1 MSHGNTVI
9 VSSAGG
15 FLYLAHRMPYGMQY
29 TIDNFTTLGEAR
41 AFCYHH
47 TPQIRASCEID
58 GILLLERECLAL
70 IKLREEQATLL
81 DVANVINTSIRA
93 MKMSA
98 DRLRHLGLIAYD
110 GDASS
115 TSELSMTER
124 GREVTRSLSE

>member
-1 MSHGNTVI
+1 MSHGNPVI
-9 VSSAGG
+9 VSGAGG

-47 TPQIRASCEID
+47 TPQIRTSYEVD
-58 GILLLERECLAL
+58 GILLLDRECLAL
-70 IKLREEQATLL
+70 IKLEKEEATLS
-81 DVANVINTSIRA
+81 DVASAINTSIRA

-98 DRLRHLGLIAYD
+98 DRLRHLGLIAYN

-124 GREVTRSLSE
+124 

>member
-1 MSHGNTVI
+1 VTQGKTMI
-9 VSSAGG
+9 VPGAGG
-15 FLYLAHRMPYGMQY
+15 FLYLAHRTPYGMQY

-47 TPQIRASCEID
+47 APRTKASCEID

-70 IKLREEQATLL
+70 IKLQEEEATLS
-81 DVANVINTSIRA
+81 DVATAIDTSIRA
-93 MKMSA
+93 VKISA

-115 TSELSMTER
+115 ASELSMTER
-124 GREVTRSLSE
+124 GREVARSLFG